1 MSYLPQVE
9 ARSSQ
14 AQVRGLRHR
23 ILRWGPESAQPIV
36 LLHGFQDCAETWQFL
51 VDALPRD
58 WSFAAPDWRGFG
70 DSEGT
75 GASYWFPDYFADLDQ
90 LLDLLCPDAP
100 ARVIGH
106 SMGGNVGALY
116 AGIRPARLRWLISLE
131 GFGLPRST
139 ADQAPERYAQWLDEL
154 RDGVRPSRYDSVE
167 QLAHVLRRRNARLP
181 EAHALFMA
189 RAWSRPAGADAQ
201 ADARSAAGVDARAAA
216 PAHASGAV
224 ELRHDP
230 WHRLVNPMLYR
241 RDEAEAC
248 WRRSDVPTLM
258 LLAELSEYR
267 ARLLADGVDDYF
279 RKVIRQLTLAT
290 LPGVG
295 HMMYHEDPRAVA
307 QAIAHWRAGLE
318 P

>member
-1 MSYLPQVE
+1 MSYLPQVPV
-9 ARSSQ
+9 RSGH

-100 ARVIGH
+100 ARVLGH

-116 AGIRPARLRWLISLE
+116 AGIRPARLRWLVSLE
-131 GFGLPRST
+131 GFGLPRTT
-139 ADQAPERYAQWLDEL
+139 AAQAPLRYAQWLDEL
-154 RDGVRPSRYDSVE
+154 REGVRPSRYDSVQ
-167 QLAHVLRRRNARLP
+167 QLAHVLLRRNARLP
-181 EAHALFMA
+181 EAHAQFMA
-189 RAWSRPAGADAQ
+189 RAWSRPVV
-201 ADARSAAGVDARAAA
+201 ADARVDAQGDVPAA
-216 PAHASGAV
+216 PHAHAAGAV

-230 WHRLVNPMLYR
+230 WHRRVNPMLYR

-248 WRRSDVPTLM
+248 WMRSDVPTLM
-258 LLAELSEYR
+258 LLGELSEYR

-279 RKVIRQLTLAT
+279 RQVIRQLTLAT
-290 LPGVG
+290 LQGVG
-295 HMMYHEDPRAVA
+295 HMMYHEDPHAVA
-307 QAIAHWRAGLE
+307 QAITAWHEAVE

>member
-1 MSYLPQVE
+1 MSYLPQV
-9 ARSSQ
+9 AAHGSF

-23 ILRWGPESAQPIV
+23 VLRWGPPSQQPIV

-70 DSEGT
+70 DSEGN

-90 LLDLLCPDAP
+90 LLDLLSPGAP

-106 SMGGNVGALY
+106 SMGGNVSALY
-116 AGIRPARLRWLISLE
+116 AGIRPQRLRWLVSLE
-131 GFGLPRST
+131 GFGLPRT
-139 ADQAPERYAQWLDEL
+139 AAEHAPLRYAQWLDEL
-154 RDGVRPSRYDSVE
+154 REGVRRSRYDSLQ
-167 QLAHVLRRRNARLP
+167 QLAHVLHRRNPRLP
-181 EAHALFMA
+181 EPHARFMA
-189 RAWSRPAGADAQ
+189 RAWSRPVVADAQ
-201 ADARSAAGVDARAAA
+201 
-216 PAHASGAV
+216 AHASGAV

-230 WHRLVNPMLYR
+230 WHPLVNPMLYR

-248 WRRSDVPTLM
+248 WMRSDVPTLM
-258 LLAELSEYR
+258 VLGELSEYR
-267 ARLLADGVDDYF
+267 ARLLADGADEYF

-295 HMMYHEDPRAVA
+295 HMMYHEDPHAVA
-307 QAIAHWRAGLE
+307 QAITRWHDGVER
-318 P
+318 

>member
-1 MSYLPQVE
+1 MNYVPQVE
-9 ARSSQ
+9 MRSGH

-70 DSEGT
+70 DTEGT

-90 LLDLLCPDAP
+90 LLDLLCADVP

-116 AGIRPARLRWLISLE
+116 AGIRPERLRWLVSLE

-139 ADQAPERYAQWLDEL
+139 AEQAPQRYAQWLDEL
-154 RDGVRPSRYDSVE
+154 REGVRPSRYDSVQ

-189 RAWSRPAGADAQ
+189 RAWSRPVAAQ
-201 ADARSAAGVDARAAA
+201 APA
-216 PAHASGAV
+216 PGAV

-230 WHRLVNPMLYR
+230 WHRVVNPMLYR

-248 WRRSDVPTLM
+248 WMRSDVPTLM
-258 LLAELSEYR
+258 LLAGLSEYR
-267 ARLLADGVDDYF
+267 ERLLADGIDDYF

-295 HMMYHEDPRAVA
+295 HMMYHEDPHAVA
-307 QAIAHWRAGLE
+307 RAIADWRPGVE